1 MADSGADRGPVALV
15 VLVALAHFT
24 SPDVRHICIL
34 VDDEMGPPD
43 RPQKSVKFWIPKAD
57 DTTAD
62 ADTRQVRSCN
72 LQLYRS

>member
-1 MADSGADRGPVALV
+1 
-15 VLVALAHFT
+15 
-24 SPDVRHICIL
+24 
-34 VDDEMGPPD
+34 MGPPD

-72 LQLYRS
+72 LQLQFATVPVLRLAPKA